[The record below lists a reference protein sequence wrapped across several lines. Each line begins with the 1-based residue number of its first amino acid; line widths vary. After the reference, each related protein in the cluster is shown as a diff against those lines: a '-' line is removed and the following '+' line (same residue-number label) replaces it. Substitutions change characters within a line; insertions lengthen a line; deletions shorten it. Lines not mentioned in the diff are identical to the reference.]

1 MSLSHIGRLAILSL
15 TLASATMAAADAGAH
30 EASKPACELD
40 VYSKETDPK
49 GLNVR
54 SDPSIDAPILATLPG
69 WKPPGPDDELEG
81 HLPVGFTIVEARDG
95 WVRIADVSIPDPSSG
110 AHQASTISGWVSGKK
125 VGYALQTEVGF
136 ERPDPTSP
144 VAIRS
149 EDGIRLDDAIGISD
163 CSGEWAQIAYG
174 DRKSP
179 RRAWFRGLCG
189 LIETTCDGRLG
200 DESEDHAASDANAP
214 ATAPKH

>member
-1 MSLSHIGRLAILSL
+1 MSLSHIAPLAVLL
-15 TLASATMAAADAGAH
+15 ALASGATAAPDAGAR
-30 EASKPACELD
+30 EARKPACELD
-40 VYSKETDPK
+40 AYAKDTDPK

-54 SDPSIDAPILATLPG
+54 AGPSIDAPILATLPG

-95 WVRIADVSIPDPSSG
+95 WVRIANVSIPDPDSG
-110 AHQASTISGWVSGKK
+110 AHRASPISGWVSGKK

-149 EDGIRLDDAIGISD
+149 DDWIRLDDAIGISD

-179 RRAWFRGLCG
+179 QRAWFRGLCG

-200 DESEDHAASDANAP
+200 DDSEDHAAADANA
-214 ATAPKH
+214 ADDAPRP